1 MDSSVDSS
9 RPRPLARLFAA
20 VLSIPLRFKI
30 TIPYLIVAIL
40 LAGLAT
46 WLVSQSFAK
55 ALQERFR
62 GQLVDSS
69 VAAGDA
75 LFKTEMDQLTGVRAI
90 ARTSGVAEALAA
102 YDWDGLD
109 AVIRPL
115 AVNSRLGLVHLLDGE
130 GRPVYGIRATAGGFA
145 ENENADFA
153 AWAPVKRVLA
163 GERDD
168 FGDKFVALVDAPW
181 GLTLYTVGPVK
192 DGNTLVGAVAVGTP
206 LSEIADA
213 MQSASSG
220 NVTIFRPDGQIA
232 LTTFDGEG
240 ALAALNGD
248 TLAAVAEAGTNRLE
262 GRLLAV
268 GTRQYNEALGALVL
282 RGEPSGWITSVAL
295 PRSVVTDELSPT
307 EIAGWFTLGVLA
319 IIGLGVIVAQIVA
332 VPVFELVQASSKVAE
347 GDLNVEVK
355 ERAKDEIGLLAR
367 RFNWMVRELRQR
379 ELMRELFGHVVSE
392 EVREALLAGKVGLG
406 GELKVVTVL
415 FTDIRD
421 FTSLS
426 ESNNPQEIV
435 GLLNSYFEV
444 VTEAIR
450 KAGGLVN
457 KFGGDSTLAI
467 FGAPISAPA
476 PETARRALEAAF
488 NIRTRLAEFNARRI
502 EKNLQPIRIG
512 IGINTGEVVTGNIGS
527 RDRFEYTVIGD
538 TVNTAARV
546 QSLTIRFTDSNI
558 LITDETRRALGQDAP
573 LLVMDHG
580 DVALKGKSRLV
591 RVYGVI
597 GMRLTPAR
605 AASHWGQVPRRDVL
619 EALYLY
625 CRGFNPRTIA
635 ATRNIDPLTVH
646 QWIDGAARHF
656 DQAADE
662 LREEFDLGDAELNR
676 LKTGTRRSADGGA
689 GRVTGPLALSADQT
703 GGKGG

>member
-1 MDSSVDSS
+1 MTDSS
-9 RPRPLARLFAA
+9 RPRALSRLFAA
-20 VLSIPLRFKI
+20 ILSIPLRFKI

-46 WLVSQSFAK
+46 WLVSQSFAR

-69 VAAGDA
+69 VAASDA
-75 LFKTEMDQLTGVRAI
+75 LFKIELDQLTGVRAI
-90 ARTSGVAEALAA
+90 ARTSGVTEALTAHS
-102 YDWDGLD
+102 WDGLD
-109 AVIRPL
+109 RIVRPL
-115 AVNSRLGLVHLLDGE
+115 VVNSRLSLVHVLDSA
-130 GRPVYGIRATAGGFA
+130 GRPVYGIRATPEGFA

-153 AWAPVKRVLA
+153 SWAPVRHVLA

-168 FGDKFVALVDAPW
+168 LGDKYVGLVDAPW

-192 DGNTLVGAVAVGTP
+192 DGNKLVGAVMVGTP
-206 LSEIADA
+206 LTDIADA
-213 MQSASSG
+213 MSSASTA
-220 NVTIFRPDGQIA
+220 NITIFRPNGQIA
-232 LTTFDGEG
+232 LTTFEGEG
-240 ALAALNGD
+240 SLSALDAE
-248 TLAAVAEAGTNRLE
+248 TIAAVVKAGTNRLE
-262 GRLLAV
+262 GRLLAM
-268 GTRQYNEALGALVL
+268 GPREFNEGLGALVL
-282 RGEPSGWITSVAL
+282 RGEPGGWTLSVAL
-295 PRSVVTDELSPT
+295 PRSAVTDELSPT
-307 EIAGWFTLGVLA
+307 EIAGWFTLGILA
-319 IIGLGVIVAQIVA
+319 VIGLGVIVAQIVA
-332 VPVFELVQASSKVAE
+332 VPVFELVQASSQVAA
-347 GDLNVEVK
+347 GDLTVEVK
-355 ERAKDEIGLLAR
+355 ERAKDELGLLAQ

-421 FTSLS
+421 FTLFS

-435 GLLNSYFEV
+435 SLLNSYFEV
-444 VTEAIR
+444 ISDAIR
-450 KAGGLVN
+450 EAGGLIN

-467 FGAPISAPA
+467 FGAPISAP
-476 PETARRALEAAF
+476 PFETARRALEAAF

-502 EKNLQPIRIG
+502 EKDQQPIRIG

-546 QSLTIRFTDSNI
+546 QSLTTRFTDSNI
-558 LITDETRRALGQDAP
+558 LITDETRKALGQDAP
-573 LLVMDHG
+573 LLVVDHG

-597 GMRLTPAR
+597 GMRLTPAK
-605 AASHWGQVPRRDVL
+605 AAAHWGQVPRRDVL

-625 CRGFNPRTIA
+625 CRGFHPRTIA
-635 ATRNIDPLTVH
+635 LTKNIDQITVH
-646 QWIDGAARHF
+646 QWIEGAARHF
-656 DQAADE
+656 DQAGEE
-662 LREEFDLGDAELNR
+662 LHEEFGLNDTELNR
-676 LKTGTRRSADGGA
+676 LKIAARRPAETGSGSGHVLT
-689 GRVTGPLALSADQT
+689 TGSLALSADRT
-703 GGKGG
+703 GKK